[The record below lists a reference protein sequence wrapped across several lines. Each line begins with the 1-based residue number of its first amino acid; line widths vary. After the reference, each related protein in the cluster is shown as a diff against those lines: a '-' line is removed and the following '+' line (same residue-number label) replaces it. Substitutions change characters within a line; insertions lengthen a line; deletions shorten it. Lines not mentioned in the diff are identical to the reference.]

1 MRAPRLTGWAAA
13 LALLLSALPGAALAA
28 VPSGD
33 TLPSAGTQAADA
45 RTAPVAD
52 TRQGRVQGSSVA
64 GADRF
69 AGIPYA
75 APPVG
80 SLRWKPPAPPA
91 AWNGVRPATAFGSQ
105 CPQQTGGSE
114 DCLSLNVY
122 RPQNRPSVGLPV
134 MVWLHGG
141 AYVSGAGS
149 EYDPTPLVTGG
160 GVLVVTIN
168 YRLGMLGALA
178 LPGLDAEAPATG
190 SGAYSLLDQQAALR
204 WVRQNIRGFGGDPG
218 NVTVFGESAG
228 ATYACQQVVSPLA
241 KGLFHAA
248 IAQSGCAL
256 PTTPMARAQS
266 FGTAVAAQLGC
277 ASDLACLRAASP
289 DQINSAAA
297 TVGGSPNAT
306 QLASIP
312 AAGGGVLPR
321 GFGDALRAGQY
332 NHVPLALGSNLDE
345 GRGFVHSGAYGDPPT
360 DQASYVAALTRTA
373 TLSSGIPAADIA
385 QEYPLSAY
393 PSPAEAFSAV
403 LGDSS
408 FSCRTLNANRL
419 AKGRLP
425 VHAYEFTDPDAP
437 SLFGG
442 SSLGATHG
450 SELAYLFRMP
460 GTAQLTQAQ
469 QTLSR
474 QMIGYWT
481 SFARNHTPMAS
492 GTPPWPRFTGSRPP
506 IQNLAPDAIGPVSS
520 TAFAAEHHCAFWN
533 PAI

>member
-1 MRAPRLTGWAAA
+1 MRAPKLTGWATA

-28 VPSGD
+28 VPPDG
-33 TLPSAGTQAADA
+33 LPSVGSQAAA
-45 RTAPVAD
+45 TQTAPVAD

-160 GVLVVTIN
+160 GVVVVTIN

-218 NVTVFGESAG
+218 NVTIFGESAG
-228 ATYACQQVVSPLA
+228 ATYVCQQVVSPLA
-241 KGLFHAA
+241 EGLFHTA

-277 ASDLACLRAASP
+277 ATDLACLRAASP

-321 GFGDALRAGQY
+321 GFGDAFRAGQH
-332 NHVPLALGSNLDE
+332 NHVPLMLGSNLDE
-345 GRGFVHSGAYGDPPT
+345 GRGFVHSGAYGEPPT
-360 DQASYVAALTRTA
+360 DQASYLAALTRTA
-373 TLSSGIPAADIA
+373 ALSSGVPAADIA

-408 FSCRTLNANRL
+408 FSCRTLNAGRL
-419 AKGRLP
+419 ANGRLP

-442 SSLGATHG
+442 DSLGATHA
-450 SELAYLFRMP
+450 SELSYLFRMP

-469 QTLSR
+469 QALSR

-481 SFARNHTPMAS
+481 SFARNHTPTAS

-506 IQNLAPDAIGPVSS
+506 IQNLAPGAIGPVSS
-520 TAFAAEHHCAFWN
+520 AAFATQHHCAFWN